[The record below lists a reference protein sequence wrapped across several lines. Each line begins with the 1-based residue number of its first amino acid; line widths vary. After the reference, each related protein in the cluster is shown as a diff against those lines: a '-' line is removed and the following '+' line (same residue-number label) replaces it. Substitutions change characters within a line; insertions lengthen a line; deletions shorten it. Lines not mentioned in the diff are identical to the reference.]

1 MRVLIQTVRFT
12 SKLSDAEMLETY
24 KTRAPWYRSLSG
36 LVERYYVRFDGP
48 GEHGMLLV
56 WESAEALQ
64 AFWES
69 SLARSIASVY
79 QITGAPHIETGSVV
93 MTLESRKRGNKP
105 VSAERV
111 PARATVA

>member
-1 MRVLIQTVRFT
+1 
-12 SKLSDAEMLETY
+12 
-24 KTRAPWYRSLSG
+24 
-36 LVERYYVRFDGP
+36 
-48 GEHGMLLV
+48 MLLV

-93 MTLESRKRGNKP
+93 MTLESRKRGTSRSAPNACP
-105 VSAERV
+105 HGPPWLERGVRTGRFQLARGMDVGRSVSRPDAVSQLPR
-111 PARATVA
+111 RA